1 MPATKA
7 FPRRQIAFAFA
18 ILVPFT
24 ALALQQN
31 LWASIQ
37 PLAFVLF
44 YPALVVSSWIGG
56 RSGGTIALVLSIV
69 LADWFFMEPLQSL
82 RIDDTDDIARIIAF
96 ALIGSLII
104 YAHHRFQL
112 RTERYQ
118 NTTENIDDVVW
129 VLDAETQRLRY
140 VSPSIIRQLG
150 FAPAEI
156 MALPIEHALTPTIA
170 AQLRCLAVG
179 GTAVGNIVTEEVRK
193 TRKDGSTIWTEVV
206 MTQARNQ
213 RTGRQEV
220 HGVSRNITAR
230 KYAEEQLKTS
240 EQRMRKMLDNI
251 PTAIAC
257 CTLGNNAEFVFLNR
271 QFVRIFGY
279 SVEEIPDLGT
289 WEQLSCPDEQ
299 SRRNL
304 TLPWEMAV
312 GTIHRES
319 AEGMESRILCKD
331 GSMRDVLINA
341 DRLED
346 MVLVSFTDITERKQA
361 EQRLRHMA
369 QHDALTGLP
378 NRILFDEHVGV
389 ALATARR
396 EGSRFGLMFI
406 DLDHLKKV
414 NDTMGHRIG
423 DLLLLEVSLRLRQAV
438 RESDI
443 PARLSGDEFV
453 VLLQHVHHPSDAL
466 LVAEKIRARLGE
478 PFSIENNMFSIS
490 ASLGVAIY
498 PDHGMDAISLAR
510 NADAAMYQS
519 KQSGRNAI
527 TLSESGMAA

>member
-1 MPATKA
+1 MPASEA
-7 FPRRQIAFAFA
+7 FSRRHLALAFA
-18 ILVPFT
+18 ILMPFL
-24 ALALQQN
+24 ALALQLR
-31 LWASIQ
+31 LWTSIE

-56 RSGGTIALVLSIV
+56 RSGGTIALILSIV
-69 LADWFFMEPLQSL
+69 LADWFFMAPLQSL
-82 RIDDTDDIARIIAF
+82 RVDDPAHIARIVAF
-96 ALIGSLII
+96 SLIGILII

-140 VSPSIIRQLG
+140 VSPSIVKQLG

-156 MALPIEHALTPTIA
+156 MALPIESALTPTIA
-170 AQLRCLAVG
+170 AQVRCLAAG
-179 GTAVGNIVTEEVRK
+179 DTALGNTVTEEVRK
-193 TRKDGSTIWTEVV
+193 TRKDGSTVWTEVV

-213 RTGRQEV
+213 RTGKQEV

-230 KYAEEQLKTS
+230 KYAEEQLKVS

-257 CTLGNNAEFVFLNR
+257 CTLGSKAEIVFLNR

-279 SVEEIPDLGT
+279 SLDEIPDLGT
-289 WEQLSCPDEQ
+289 WEQLSYPDEQ

-312 GTIHRES
+312 GTIPRES
-319 AEGMESRILCKD
+319 AEGMESRILCKN

-346 MVLVSFTDITERKQA
+346 MMLVSFTDITERKQA

-369 QHDALTGLP
+369 QHDALTDLP
-378 NRILFDEHVGV
+378 NRVLFDEHVSV

-406 DLDHLKKV
+406 DLDHFKKV

-423 DLLLLEVSLRLRQAV
+423 DLLLLEVSQRLRQAV

-443 PARLSGDEFV
+443 PARLGGDEFV
-453 VLLQHVHHPSDAL
+453 VLLQHVHHAGDAL
-466 LVAEKIRARLGE
+466 RVAEKIRTRLGE
-478 PFSIENNMFSIS
+478 PFSIENNTFSIS
-490 ASLGVAIY
+490 ASLGIAIY
-498 PDHGMDAISLAR
+498 PDHGKDSISLAR
-510 NADAAMYQS
+510 NADTAMYHA

-527 TLSESGMAA
+527 TLSESGAAA